1 MTNPPICNGSVN
13 TTGKY
18 CQRCYDYLKK
28 HPEGLYPLP
37 PKGEVHYAPNGD
49 PICHICGKAIR
60 KLGNHIAFYHKM
72 SQNEYREMFGLYHNT
87 RLSNEDYK
95 DMMRKYNYK
104 YAKVVVNNNLIK
116 GGINTRT
123 DKVILPGKRLNRKI
137 NIKIVG
143 DDEK

>member
-1 MTNPPICNGSVN
+1 
-13 TTGKY
+13 
-18 CQRCYDYLKK
+18 
-28 HPEGLYPLP
+28 
-37 PKGEVHYAPNGD
+37 
-49 PICHICGKAIR
+49 
-60 KLGNHIAFYHKM
+60 M